1 MAPHRIASFN
11 ALVEDPDLDVV
22 VVYLTETD
30 PSRAWGTHETDMRFR
45 NRVLQ
50 ERWRVR
56 RGDSYL
62 HLTTGLAGTLRELRP
77 DVLVVGGWDQAA
89 YLEAYALRSM
99 LGAKFLWWV
108 ESNLRDRR
116 SESPTLRRTKRALLA
131 GADGVVVP
139 GSASRDYV
147 AELGADDVRVWVAPN
162 AVDNDGYRRGVPDR
176 SERSEPVKFLFVGR
190 LESEKGLLTLLD
202 AWIVAGGDCELT
214 IVGDGS
220 LRGRIGTRVEGSTMP
235 PTYLPGHLGRDDLAK
250 RYAQADVFVF
260 PSVSDPWGLVLNEA
274 MASGL
279 PLVTTSAPGAVD
291 DLVIHGRN
299 GLVVEPFDV
308 VGLAT
313 AMSTL
318 TADAALRL
326 SMGAESSSIIAG
338 FEPETWAAGM
348 REAVLGVLGEAA

>member
-45 NRVLQ
+45 HRVLQ